1 MSHIQEALVRLSG
14 DLPEF
19 RESFLWG
26 QIEATPYIAHLK
38 RTVDALEIK
47 FDSGSRP
54 KPPLDPEEVWA
65 KWRTAGYELAQLDS
79 REVRTLCVSPATA
92 MRPRL
97 IQALTKSPDSLKRL
111 TTFSG
116 FVQAYFGQ
124 WRTMADPEWAER
136 LIQRMLEQGRIPRKS
151 RVLEVW
157 RRSLYLFTA
166 EASKRIGQV
175 VIRDRRAVKQVCA
188 ECFIDGSAPVAID
201 AHEQAT
207 SQAVGELI
215 QWDVRIGQ
223 ESALKELQWISS
235 TLLTNALSG
244 DAYRL
249 AMGKLIVSRL
259 AESMPLFQSA
269 IVDLVHADERMGDP
283 RLAHCAPNWRSV
295 SKEAK
300 ERFLAWLAKE
310 TLQFFFETLVPR
322 NDENRR
328 RANFWLEYAKQQG
341 KIKDFQVAVSDEDRP
356 KVLASRTKTIPSYSR
371 VTMGKTSAF
380 LMVFEGYGA
389 EYVVIEFSET
399 GNAAYIYSRKAFE
412 SGGVKLR
419 SHSFHLRDDLK
430 RMDDAHERILHLTET
445 RQRWEVKAKRILAEL
460 GIRP

>member
-1 MSHIQEALVRLSG
+1 MSHIQEALARLSG

-19 RESFLWG
+19 RESFLWAE
-26 QIEATPYIAHLK
+26 IEATPYIAQLK
-38 RTVDALEIK
+38 RAVDALEIK

-65 KWRTAGYELAQLDS
+65 KWRTVGYELVELDS
-79 REVRTLCVSPATA
+79 RELRTLCVSPATA
-92 MRPRL
+92 MRPKL
-97 IQALTKSPDSLKRL
+97 IQALTKSPDSLKRV

-124 WRTMADPEWAER
+124 WRTMAEPEGAER
-136 LIQRMLEQGRIPRKS
+136 LIQRMLEQGRISRKS

-157 RRSLYLFTA
+157 RRSLFLFSA
-166 EASKRIGQV
+166 EASKRIGQI
-175 VIRDRRAVKQVCA
+175 VIRDRRPVKQVCC
-188 ECFIDGSAPVAID
+188 ECFIDGSAPIAIE

-207 SQAVGELI
+207 FQAVEELVRR
-215 QWDVRIGQ
+215 DARIGQ
-223 ESALKELQWISS
+223 ESVLKELQWISS
-235 TLLTNALSG
+235 SLLTGTLSG

-249 AMGKLIVSRL
+249 AMGKMIVSRL
-259 AESMPLFQSA
+259 AESMPLLRSA
-269 IVDLVHADERMGDP
+269 LVDLVHADERMGDP
-283 RLAHCAPNWRSV
+283 RLAHFAPNWRGV

-300 ERFLAWLAKE
+300 EKILAWLAKD

-328 RANFWLEYAKQQG
+328 RATFWLEYAKQDG
-341 KIKDFQVAVSDEDRP
+341 KIRDFQVAVSDEDRP
-356 KVLASRTKTIPSYSR
+356 KILASRTKTIPSYSR
-371 VTMGKTSAF
+371 IVMGKTSAF
-380 LMVFEGYGA
+380 LMVFEGYGT
-389 EYVVIEFSET
+389 EYVVIEFSENL
-399 GNAAYIYSRKAFE
+399 NAAYIYARKAFE

-419 SHSFHLRDDLK
+419 SHSFNLREDLK
-430 RMDDAHERILHLTET
+430 RMDDAHERILHPRET